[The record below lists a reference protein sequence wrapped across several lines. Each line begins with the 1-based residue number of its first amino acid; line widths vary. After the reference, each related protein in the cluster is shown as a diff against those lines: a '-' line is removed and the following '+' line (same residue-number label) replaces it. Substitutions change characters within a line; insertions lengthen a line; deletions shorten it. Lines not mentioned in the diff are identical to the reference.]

1 MMIRE
6 KISLSI
12 HEMTVVAMMVAII
25 AILGAVPGIPLGFI
39 PVPIVLQNMGIIIA
53 GELLGPRLGTITVW
67 LFVFLV
73 VLGLPLLSGGRG
85 GIMTVL
91 GPTGGYIFAW
101 LFVPLLIGLSLK
113 FSCFNGMTQEIT
125 EFLIVW
131 LWGVIFAEGVGA
143 IWLANQLHTTF
154 ISALASNI
162 LFVFGDTIK
171 ALIAVSITR
180 RLRHIKVV
188 SFRR

>member
-25 AILGAVPGIPLGFI
+25 AILGAVPGIQLEFI

-53 GELLGPRLGTITVW
+53 GELFGPRLGTITVW

>member
-1 MMIRE
+1 MIRE

-12 HEMTVVAMMVAII
+12 HEMTVVAMMIAII

-39 PVPIVLQNMGIIIA
+39 PVPIILQNMGIMIA
-53 GELLGPRLGTITVW
+53 VW
-67 LFVFLV
+67 LFLFLV

-85 GIMTVL
+85 GMVTIL

-113 FSCFNGMTQEIT
+113 LSWYYGMTQGVT
-125 EFLIVW
+125 EFLLVW
-131 LWGVIFAEGVGA
+131 LWGVIFVEGVGA
-143 IWLANQLHTTF
+143 IWLANQLHTTL
-154 ISALASNI
+154 IAALTSNI

-180 RLRHIKVV
+180 RLRHIKVF
-188 SFRR
+188 SLRR

>member
-12 HEMTVVAMMVAII
+12 HEMTVVAMMVANI

>member
-91 GPTGGYIFAW
+91 GGYIFAW

>member
-1 MMIRE
+1 MMIKE

-12 HEMTVVAMMVAII
+12 REMTGVAMMVAII

-53 GELLGPRLGTITVW
+53 GELLGPKLGTIAVW
-67 LFVFLV
+67 LFLFLV

-85 GIMTVL
+85 GMITML
-91 GPTGGYIFAW
+91 GPTGGYVFAW

-113 FSCFNGMTQEIT
+113 LSWHYGMTQKIT

-131 LWGVIFAEGVGA
+131 LWGVIFAEGVGVL
-143 IWLANQLHTTF
+143 WLANQLHTTF
-154 ISALASNI
+154 IAALASNI

-180 RLRHIKVV
+180 RLRHIKV
-188 SFRR
+188 FC

>member
-25 AILGAVPGIPLGFI
+25 AILGAVPGIPLEFI

-162 LFVFGDTIK
+162 LFVFGDTFK

-180 RLRHIKVV
+180 CLRHIKVV

>member
-1 MMIRE
+1 MIRE

-12 HEMTVVAMMVAII
+12 HEMTVVAMMVAMI

-39 PVPIVLQNMGIIIA
+39 PVPIVLQNMGIMIA
-53 GELLGPRLGTITVW
+53 GELLEPKLGTIAVW
-67 LFVFLV
+67 LFLFLV

-85 GIMTVL
+85 GMVTIL
-91 GPTGGYIFAW
+91 GPTSGYIFAW

-113 FSCFNGMTQEIT
+113 LSWYYGMTQGVT
-125 EFLIVW
+125 ELI
-131 LWGVIFAEGVGA
+131 A
-143 IWLANQLHTTF
+143 
-154 ISALASNI
+154 ALTSNI

-180 RLRHIKVV
+180 RLRHIKI
-188 SFRR
+188 SSLRR

>member
-1 MMIRE
+1 MIRE

-12 HEMTVVAMMVAII
+12 HEMTVVAMMIAII

-39 PVPIVLQNMGIIIA
+39 PVPIVLQNMGIMIA
-53 GELLGPRLGTITVW
+53 GELLGPKLGTIAVW
-67 LFVFLV
+67 LFLFLV

-85 GIMTVL
+85 GMVTIL
-91 GPTGGYIFAW
+91 GPTSGYIFAW

-113 FSCFNGMTQEIT
+113 LSWYYGMTQGVT

-131 LWGVIFAEGVGA
+131 LWGVIFVEGVGA
-143 IWLANQLHTTF
+143 IWLANQLHTTL
-154 ISALASNI
+154 IAALTSNI

-180 RLRHIKVV
+180 RLRHIKIF
-188 SFRR
+188 SLRR